1 MASFPYTPYYRP
13 EFRNGIIAAELR
25 LTRWLTVK
33 INCTLKSDLNQV
45 PRSCF
50 VKKTRASDQADYVEI
65 HYNLQIEN
73 NQSGLMTFS
82 LEIGGKEYSAVNA
95 TY

>member
-1 MASFPYTPYYRP
+1 MKR
-13 EFRNGIIAAELR
+13 
-25 LTRWLTVK
+25 
-33 INCTLKSDLNQV
+33 
-45 PRSCF
+45 
-50 VKKTRASDQADYVEI
+50 TRASDQADYVEI

>member
-1 MASFPYTPYYRP
+1 
-13 EFRNGIIAAELR
+13 
-25 LTRWLTVK
+25 VK
-33 INCTLKSDLNQV
+33 VNCTLKSDLNKV

-50 VKKTRASDQADYVEI
+50 VKKTRASDSAEYIEI

-73 NQSGLMTFS
+73 NQSGLMKFS
-82 LEIGGKEYSAVNA
+82 LEIDGKEYSAVDA

>member
-1 MASFPYTPYYRP
+1 M
-13 EFRNGIIAAELR
+13 
-25 LTRWLTVK
+25 K

-45 PRSCF
+45 PKSCF
-50 VKKTRASDQADYVEI
+50 VKKKRSSDGADYVEI

-73 NQSGLMTFS
+73 NQSGLMKFS
-82 LEIGGKEYSAVNA
+82 LEIDGKEYSAVDA